1 MKFSR
6 AIIFFKLLK
15 RSFVILK
22 NNDPMRMAGAT
33 AFFTT
38 FALPPILIIL
48 IQLFGL
54 VFDPEKISGRL
65 LEHLAS
71 ILGKDSVSQIKVT
84 LEGFSM
90 LAESWYITLGGFLF
104 LLFVATTLFK
114 VIRNSIDQLWSFKT
128 HKSSRIGDRMLPRL
142 KSMMVIVMAGI
153 LFLGALTIEA
163 IQSMLRGYINEVWP
177 NAGSFVI
184 LVLNQLLSLG
194 IVTIWFTV
202 LLRFLPDGRPLWKVA
217 TAGGIFTGVLFTLG
231 KVILG
236 WMLELSN
243 IKNIYGAS
251 GAFVLILLFVFYVS
265 FILYYGAAF
274 TYAWA
279 ESHGIPIKPGRSAY
293 EYTVSEVRA
302 SE

>member
-1 MKFSR
+1 
-6 AIIFFKLLK
+6 
-15 RSFVILK
+15 
-22 NNDPMRMAGAT
+22 MRMAGAT

-54 VFDPEKISGRL
+54 VLDADKISDHL

-71 ILGKDSVSQIKVT
+71 IIGKDSVSQIKVT

-90 LAESWYITLGGFLF
+90 LAESWYITLGGFIF
-104 LLFVATTLFK
+104 LIFVATTLFK
-114 VIRNSIDQLWSFKT
+114 VIRNSIDQLWSFKI
-128 HKSSRIGDRMLPRL
+128 HKRSRLGDQLLPRL
-142 KSMMVIVMAGI
+142 KSMLVIVIAGV
-153 LFLGALTIEA
+153 LFLAGLTIEA
-163 IQSMLRGYINEVWP
+163 VQSMLRSYINEVWP

-184 LVLNQLLSLG
+184 LVVNQLLSLS
-194 IVTIWFTV
+194 IVTVWFTV
-202 LLRFLPDGRPLWKVA
+202 LFRFLPDGRPLWKVA
-217 TAGGIFTGVLFTLG
+217 TAGGVFTGALFTIG
-231 KVILG
+231 KVVLG
-236 WMLELSN
+236 WLLELSN

-279 ESHGIPIKPGRSAY
+279 ESHGIPIKAGRSAY
-293 EYTVSEVRA
+293 EYTVSEVVK
-302 SE
+302 SI